1 MQNSLFKITFLFI
14 TTELYDML
22 TKNILVKEIPY
33 VAVCFQF
40 THQFIHFSE
49 KDFIYQSLHIS
60 KNINCNCIKHCIFL
74 F

>member
-1 MQNSLFKITFLFI
+1 MQNSSFKITFLFI

-40 THQFIHFSE
+40 IHQFIHFSE
-49 KDFIYQSLHIS
+49 EDFIYQSLHI
-60 KNINCNCIKHCIFL
+60 
-74 F
+74 